1 MSGSIV
7 IVARGLLAGLL
18 FVGLAAAADRPP
30 NVIVIMAD
38 DLGWGDLSCYGA
50 TAVQTPHIDRL
61 AREGMRFTSG
71 YASASTCTP
80 TRYSLLTGE
89 YAFRRPGTGI
99 APPNAP
105 ALIPPGTSTLPAVLR
120 SAGYRTAVVGKW
132 HLGLGE
138 PGTGPDWNG
147 DIRPGPLEVGFDHCF
162 ILPTTNDRVPQ
173 VFVEDHR
180 VKGLDPADPLW
191 VGDQKP
197 SAQHVNGIDHR
208 DRLKLDWSKGH
219 NGTIHNGIGRIGF
232 YTGGA
237 AARFRDEDLAD
248 AWVRES
254 VRWIEADT
262 EKPFFLFLASQDIHV
277 PRIAHERFQGKTSLG
292 PRGDC
297 IVQLDWVVG
306 ELIAALERHGH
317 GRDTLVVFTSDNGP
331 VLDDGYQDDAVEK
344 LGSHAPAGPFRG
356 GKYSVYEG
364 GTRTPFIA
372 WWPGR
377 IAAGTSDAI
386 LSTIDLPASL
396 AAVAAA
402 VVPNGGFPDSVDLH
416 DLLLGAAG
424 ARGRDALLQQDN
436 GSGSFGYREG
446 RWKLV
451 RTRAGKKAT
460 AAAEALYDLEDD
472 PGERTDV
479 ADRHPDV
486 VARLRAA
493 LDRLV
498 AR

>member
-18 FVGLAAAADRPP
+18 LVGLAAAADRPP

-191 VGDQKP
+191 VGEHKP

-277 PRIAHERFQGKTSLG
+277 PRIAHERFQGKTALG